1 VAITDYSIQL
11 WILRKFEN
19 ICGASYLA
27 TMALNGCMQNNA
39 LFTPSGYEKSHN
51 NSLRV
56 IANNVL
62 ENNRQQLCKFH
73 RQNLLEFLQIIEEY
87 EKATLDR
94 SRRNG
99 SGSGMSTAGTN
110 ITCS

>member
-27 TMALNGCMQNNA
+27 TMALNGRIQNNA
-39 LFTPSGYEKSHN
+39 LFTPLIYEKLHI

-56 IANNVL
+56 IANKVL
-62 ENNRQQLCKFH
+62 ANNRQQLCKFH
-73 RQNLLEFLQIIEEY
+73 RQDLLEFLQIIGKY
-87 EKATLDR
+87 EKATLD
-94 SRRNG
+94 
-99 SGSGMSTAGTN
+99 
-110 ITCS
+110 

>member
-27 TMALNGCMQNNA
+27 TMALNGRIKNNA
-39 LFTPSGYEKSHN
+39 LFTPLIYEKLHI

-56 IANNVL
+56 IANKVL
-62 ENNRQQLCKFH
+62 ANNRQQLCKFH
-73 RQNLLEFLQIIEEY
+73 RQDLLEFLQIIGKY
-87 EKATLDR
+87 EKATLVR

-99 SGSGMSTAGTN
+99 SGSGMSTAGTKT
-110 ITCS
+110 TCS